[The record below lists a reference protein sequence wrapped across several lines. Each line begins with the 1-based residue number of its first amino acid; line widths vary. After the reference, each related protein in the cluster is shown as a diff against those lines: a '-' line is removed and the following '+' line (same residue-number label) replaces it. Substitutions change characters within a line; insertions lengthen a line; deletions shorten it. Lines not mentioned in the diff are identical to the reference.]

1 MIRWEGV
8 IVAAFGGLIG
18 VVLGVALGALATNKM
33 PEFLVTQTSV
43 PLITLGLY
51 VLFAAIVGLGA
62 AVFPAWIAGR
72 MNVLEAISTE

>member
-18 VVLGVALGALATNKM
+18 VVLGILLGALVTAKL
-33 PEFLVTQTSV
+33 PEFIVTTTSV
-43 PLITLGLY
+43 PWGTLFVYIIVAMVTGLT
-51 VLFAAIVGLGA
+51 A

-72 MNVLEAISTE
+72 MNVLESIATE